1 MNLTWGEA
9 LVARSVRPDLVDGQ
23 YEVGTDMDVDI
34 NLQYPTPIGHA
45 TVIGNGLRVRLQPHA
60 TALQVGSLANGDRV
74 EVWGTVG
81 EWSLVRRGDVHGWSA
96 TRFLE
101 CAQTARSDS

>member
-1 MNLTWGEA
+1 M
-9 LVARSVRPDLVDGQ
+9 ARSVRPDLVDGQ

-60 TALQVGSLANGDRV
+60 TALQVGSLANRDRV
-74 EVWGTVG
+74 EVWERWVSGRWCVAVTCTGGQPRVF
-81 EWSLVRRGDVHGWSA
+81 WSVRKLRVVIADGH
-96 TRFLE
+96 
-101 CAQTARSDS
+101 